1 VGAQRSG
8 DPLTLKEEELLMK
21 RRAVL
26 SGAAA
31 TSVVVSAASSASAE
45 TWPDKP
51 ITMVVPAPPGG
62 GTDLV
67 ARLYSDRLSEALGQQ
82 VIIDNRGGGN
92 GNVGTAIVARAKP
105 DGYTLLM
112 QYSAFHSANPALIKN
127 LNWKPED
134 FVGVAMGAV
143 GPHVI
148 VIAKKVPADDLK
160 GFIAYAKAN
169 PGKLNFA
176 SVGQGSVPHIGGVML
191 NKAAGIDLVH
201 VPYKGSGPAT
211 QDIVAGQVEL
221 LIVTPPSVSGAIR
234 TGQIKALALASEQRL
249 PGFPDIPTTAEAG
262 LPGFILD
269 GWFALFAPAGT
280 PQPIVD
286 KLNAAM
292 RTIAALPITK
302 ERADQLGM
310 VVKDWTPAQMDA
322 FAKKEVEAWGK
333 VIRDNNITMD

>member
-1 VGAQRSG
+1 
-8 DPLTLKEEELLMK
+8 MK

-26 SGAAA
+26 LGAAA
-31 TSVVVSAASSASAE
+31 AATASSAASSARAE

-67 ARLYSDRLSEALGQQ
+67 ARLYSDRLSEVLGQQ
-82 VIIDNRGGGN
+82 VIVDNKGGGN
-92 GNVGTAIVARAKP
+92 GNIGTAVVARAKP

-112 QYSAFHSANPALIKN
+112 QYSAYHAANPALIRN

-143 GPHVI
+143 APHVI
-148 VIAKKVPADDLK
+148 VIARKVPADDLK
-160 GFIAYAKAN
+160 SFIAYAKAN

-176 SVGQGSVPHIGGVML
+176 SVGQGSVPHLGGVML

-201 VPYKGSGPAT
+201 VPYKGAGPAT

-269 GWFALFAPAGT
+269 GWFALFAPVGT
-280 PQPIVD
+280 PDAIIQ

-292 RTIAALPITK
+292 RKIGALDVTR
-302 ERADQLGM
+302 ERADQLGT
-310 VVKDWTPAQMDA
+310 VLKDWTPAEMDA